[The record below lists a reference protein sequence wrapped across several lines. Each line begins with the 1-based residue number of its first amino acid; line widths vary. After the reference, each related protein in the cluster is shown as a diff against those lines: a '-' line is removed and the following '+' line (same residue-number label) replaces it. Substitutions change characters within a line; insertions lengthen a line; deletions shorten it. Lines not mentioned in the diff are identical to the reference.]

1 MIDRSRYNA
10 ALFAVCLAAL
20 ALGGCQGGAPGALSA
35 PLGRQVA
42 GARNTISHSY
52 VPACPC
58 AYVANQVGISG
69 TAGEITIYPGTA
81 TGNFSPGANT
91 ITGSVTNLFDPA
103 GIAVDSTNKIF
114 VANEGGGSG
123 IGSVTTYAPGS
134 AGNVAPLQTIAGP
147 ATGLMISSGIAV
159 NPGNG
164 NIFVAN
170 QIGSVTVFA
179 ATANGNATPIRTIS
193 GTNTQLSGPFGIAV
207 GNNKIFVANS
217 ASSAVTVY
225 PIGANGNVAP
235 SQVISGPAT
244 GISAG
249 AFGVAYRPNNG
260 KIYVTSGAN
269 NVTIFPNGANGNV
282 APTKSISGS
291 VTLLNR
297 PVGIAVAALGR
308 IWVTN
313 ISSPYSV
320 TAYKRY
326 ALLAV
331 GNNNV
336 PPVRNI
342 IGTNTQLNVPLGIA
356 IR

>member
-1 MIDRSRYNA
+1 MIDRSRYSA
-10 ALFAVCLAAL
+10 ALFAVGLAAL
-20 ALGGCQGGAPGALSA
+20 SLSGCQGGAPGALSA
-35 PLGRQVA
+35 PAGVQTAGRAV
-42 GARNTISHSY
+42 SHSY

-58 AYVANQVGISG
+58 AYVANQIGSSG

-81 TGNFSPGANT
+81 TGNFSPGANV
-91 ITGSVTNLFDPA
+91 ITGSATNLLDPA

-114 VANEGGGSG
+114 VANQGGASG

-147 ATGLMISSGIAV
+147 ATGLTISSGIAV

-164 NIFVAN
+164 DIFVSN
-170 QIGSVTVFA
+170 LSGSITVFA
-179 ATANGNATPIRTIS
+179 ATANGNATPIRTIG

-217 ASSAVTVY
+217 GSSAVTVY

-244 GISAG
+244 GISGG
-249 AFGVAYRPNNG
+249 AFGVAWHPNG

-291 VTLLNR
+291 ATQLSR
-297 PVGIAVAALGR
+297 PVGIGVASGGR

-313 ISSPYSV
+313 VSSPYSV
-320 TAYKRY
+320 TAYRRF
-326 ALLAV
+326 ALLAP
-331 GNNNV
+331 GNNNIA
-336 PPVRNI
+336 PIRNVS
-342 IGTNTQLNVPLGIA
+342 GANTQLNVPLGIA

>member
-1 MIDRSRYNA
+1 MIDRSKYNA
-10 ALFAVCLAAL
+10 SLFAVGFAAL
-20 ALGGCQGGAPGALSA
+20 TLGGCQGGSPGALST
-35 PLGRQVA
+35 PFGRQA
-42 GARNTISHSY
+42 ADARRAVSHSY

-58 AYVANQVGISG
+58 AYVANQVGSSG
-69 TAGEITIYPGTA
+69 TAGEITIYPSAA
-81 TGNFSPGANT
+81 TGNYSPGANT
-91 ITGSVTNLFDPA
+91 ITGSVTNLDDPA

-114 VANEGGGSG
+114 VANEGGASG

-147 ATGLMISSGIAV
+147 ATGLMSSSGVAV

-164 NIFVAN
+164 DIFVTN
-170 QIGSVTVFA
+170 RSGSVTVFA
-179 ATANGNATPIRTIS
+179 PTANGNATPIRTIS

-207 GNNKIFVANS
+207 GNSKIFVANS
-217 ASSAVTVY
+217 TSSAVTVY
-225 PIGANGNVAP
+225 PLSANGNVAP

-244 GISAG
+244 GISGG
-249 AFGVAYRPNNG
+249 AFGVAWRQNG

-282 APTKSISGS
+282 APLKSISGS
-291 VTLLNR
+291 ATQLNR
-297 PVGIAVAALGR
+297 PVGISVAAVGR

-320 TAYKRY
+320 TAYRRF
-326 ALLAV
+326 AVLAP
-331 GNNNV
+331 GNNNI
-336 PPVRNI
+336 PPIRNI
-342 IGTNTQLNVPLGIA
+342 TGGNTQLNVPLGIA

>member
-1 MIDRSRYNA
+1 MIDRSRYSA
-10 ALFAVCLAAL
+10 ALFAVGLTAL

-35 PLGRQVA
+35 PLGAQTA
-42 GARNTISHSY
+42 GRTVSHSY

-58 AYVANQVGISG
+58 AYVANQIGSTG
-69 TAGEITIYPGTA
+69 TAGEITIYPGSA

-91 ITGSVTNLFDPA
+91 IAGSVTNLLDPA

-114 VANEGGGSG
+114 VANEGGASG

-164 NIFVAN
+164 NIFVSN
-170 QIGSVTVFA
+170 LSGSITVFA

-217 ASSAVTVY
+217 GSSAVTVY
-225 PIGANGNVAP
+225 PVGANGNVAP

-244 GISAG
+244 GISGG
-249 AFGVAYRPNNG
+249 AFGVAFHQNG

-269 NVTIFPNGANGNV
+269 DVTIFPNGANGNV

-297 PVGIAVAALGR
+297 PVGISVASGGR

-320 TAYKRY
+320 TAFKRN
-326 ALLAV
+326 ALLAP

-336 PPVRNI
+336 PPIRNI
-342 IGTNTQLNVPLGIA
+342 AGGNTQLNVPLGIA